1 MLRRECQK
9 RCYSQGDSRGYGFWF
24 DPEGDPGHHD
34 NQAGWNVGVKHKI
47 PENDESQII

>member
-1 MLRRECQK
+1 MLCGEGQEGGHA
-9 RCYSQGDSRGYGFWF
+9 QGDACRYGFGL